1 MDASEASPTADP
13 LDGLLAR
20 VPPELA
26 PLARLAFN
34 FWWTWQ
40 PEGESLFRD
49 LDPERWA
56 SCGRNPVRLL
66 SETSRLERARASDL
80 PGRAAAA
87 LARLEAELAAPA
99 APTASASAE
108 HPIAYFSAEFGIHE
122 SLPVYAG
129 GLGVLAGDF
138 LKQASDLRVPLVG
151 VGLFYRRGYFHQ
163 RLDLSGLQHEYWT
176 EVDPERLPMRPVL
189 GADGTPVVIRV
200 ALRGHDV
207 ALRVWRVDVG
217 RVPLLLLDSDV
228 VGNAPVDHFL
238 TSQLYVAERDMRLM
252 QYVALGIGG
261 VRALRA
267 LAIDPSIVHLN
278 EGHAAMAPLEM
289 ARALRSPEGSFAD
302 AMATVRSRVVFTTHT
317 PVPAGNERYE
327 LSDLRRVLP
336 GLCEEL
342 GVTEDELLDYGRF
355 PGAKS
360 DTRLGMTELGLHT
373 SRTANAVSRRHGEV
387 ARAMWQ
393 GFYPGRSPGEVPITH
408 VTNGVHLATWMSVPM
423 RELLRR
429 HLGDDWES
437 SQDDPERWARV
448 ASIPDEELWEV
459 RNTLRA
465 ALVEEV
471 RRRSLRDRLDR
482 GEPIDYVEAAAKHF
496 DSKVLLVGFARR
508 VATYKRLHLLTQDPA
523 RALGLLASDRP
534 IQVVIAGKAH
544 PLDEDAKRFVQT
556 IFGIK
561 KAPGV
566 GPRVAFLEDYDMD
579 LARTMVAGC
588 DLWVNM
594 PRPPS
599 EASGTSGM
607 KVVLNGALHL
617 SVLDG
622 WWSEGFTG
630 DDGWG
635 IASPEGLDPAAQDRQ
650 DADQLYGILESQA
663 VPAFYER
670 DAQGLPRAW
679 LRRVKSSLMSH
690 GPRFNTVRMLRDYAA
705 RVYSP

>member
-1 MDASEASPTADP
+1 MDAIEAPLDPDP

-20 VPPELA
+20 VPPDLA

-34 FWWTWQ
+34 YWWSWQ
-40 PEGESLFRD
+40 PDGDSLFRD
-49 LDPERWA
+49 VDPSRWD
-56 SCGRNPVRLL
+56 SFDRNPVRLL
-66 SETSRLERARASDL
+66 TESLLLERARATDL
-80 PGRAAAA
+80 PSRAAST
-87 LARLEAELAAPA
+87 LARLDAELAAPT

-108 HPIAYFSAEFGIHE
+108 HPIAYFSAEFGLHE

-138 LKQASDLRVPLVG
+138 LKQASDLRLPLVG

-163 RLDLSGLQHEYWT
+163 RLDLSGLQHEFWT
-176 EVDPERLPMRPVL
+176 EVHPERLPMRPVL
-189 GADGTPVVIRV
+189 GADRTPVVIHV

-217 RVPLLLLDSDV
+217 RVPLLLLDSNV
-228 VGNAPVDHFL
+228 PGNTPVDHYL

-252 QYVALGIGG
+252 QYALLGIGG

-267 LAIDPSIVHLN
+267 LAIEPAIVHLN
-278 EGHAAMAPLEM
+278 EGHAALAPLEM
-289 ARALRSPEGSFAD
+289 ARVLRSRDVSLAE
-302 AMATVRSRVVFTTHT
+302 AMAAVRSRVVFTTHT

-327 LSDLRRVLP
+327 ASDLRRILP
-336 GLCEEL
+336 GLCQEFD
-342 GVTEDELLDYGRF
+342 VTEDELLDFGRF

-360 DTRLGMTELGLHT
+360 DARLGMTELGLHT

-393 GFYPGRSPGEVPITH
+393 GFFPGLPVEEVPITH
-408 VTNGVHLATWMSVPM
+408 VTNGVHLPTWMSAPM
-423 RELLRR
+423 RALLRR

-437 SQDDPERWARV
+437 SQDDAERWARV
-448 ASIPDEELWEV
+448 SSIPDEELWQV
-459 RNTLRA
+459 RNTLRSS
-465 ALVEEV
+465 LVEEV
-471 RRRSLRDRLDR
+471 RRRSVRDRLDR
-482 GEPIDYVEAAAKHF
+482 GEPIDYVEAAARNL
-496 DSKVLLVGFARR
+496 DSRVLLVGFARR

-523 RALGLLASDRP
+523 RALRLLASDRP

-544 PLDEDAKRFVQT
+544 PQDEDAKRFVQT

-561 KAPGV
+561 SAPGV
-566 GPRVAFLEDYDMD
+566 GPRVAFLEDYDME

-588 DLWVNM
+588 DIWVNM

-607 KVVLNGALHL
+607 KAALNGSLHL

-630 DDGWG
+630 EDGWG
-635 IASPEGLDPAAQDRQ
+635 IASPERLDPDAQDRH
-650 DADQLYGILESQA
+650 DADALYSILETQA

-670 DAQGLPRAW
+670 DPQGLPRAW
-679 LRRVKSSLMSH
+679 LRRVKGSLASL
-690 GPRFNTVRMLRDYAA
+690 GPRFNASRMLRDYAA
-705 RVYSP
+705 RVYSR

>member
-1 MDASEASPTADP
+1 V
-13 LDGLLAR
+13 R
-20 VPPELA
+20 
-26 PLARLAFN
+26 
-34 FWWTWQ
+34 
-40 PEGESLFRD
+40 
-49 LDPERWA
+49 ER
-56 SCGRNPVRLL
+56 S
-66 SETSRLERARASDL
+66 
-80 PGRAAAA
+80 
-87 LARLEAELAAPA
+87 
-99 APTASASAE
+99 
-108 HPIAYFSAEFGIHE
+108 
-122 SLPVYAG
+122 
-129 GLGVLAGDF
+129 
-138 LKQASDLRVPLVG
+138 
-151 VGLFYRRGYFHQ
+151 
-163 RLDLSGLQHEYWT
+163 
-176 EVDPERLPMRPVL
+176 
-189 GADGTPVVIRV
+189 
-200 ALRGHDV
+200 
-207 ALRVWRVDVG
+207 

-228 VGNAPVDHFL
+228 PGNAPVDHFL

-252 QYVALGIGG
+252 QYAALGIGG

-267 LAIDPSIVHLN
+267 LAIEPSIVHLN
-278 EGHAAMAPLEM
+278 EGHAALAPLEM
-289 ARALRSPEGSFAD
+289 ARALRSPGGSFAD
-302 AMATVRSRVVFTTHT
+302 AMAAVRSRVVFTTHT

-342 GVTEDELLDYGRF
+342 GVTEDELLDLGRF

-393 GFYPGRSPGEVPITH
+393 GFYPGRSVGEVPITH

-437 SQDDPERWARV
+437 SQDDPERWGRV
-448 ASIPDEELWEV
+448 ASIPDEELWAV

-496 DSKVLLVGFARR
+496 DSRLLLVGFARR

-556 IFGIK
+556 IFSIK

-588 DLWVNM
+588 DIWVNM

-607 KVVLNGALHL
+607 KVVLNGSLHL

-635 IASPEGLDPAAQDRQ
+635 IASPEGLDPSTQDRQ

-670 DAQGLPRAW
+670 DAEGLPRAW